1 MRWSRTLIL
10 LTLLALVAACGSPAA
25 SADSDGNGGN
35 GNGNGAEESQE
46 PEATATPADGGGGN
60 GDGDGNGGNGSSGD
74 LEGLL
79 SDLTPPNSS
88 QIQRTEAEGVIF
100 VIWESTDSPETL
112 SDFYTDAIA
121 DTGLEIYSTTT
132 AEGSYS
138 WLFAESENSDFGGV
152 VTLVPSSSGG
162 SGSTVSV
169 QVGAGG

>member
-10 LTLLALVAACGSPAA
+10 LCLLVLVAACGSNAA
-25 SADSDGNGGN
+25 SSDGGGNGGN
-35 GNGNGAEESQE
+35 GNGSEESQE
-46 PEATATPADGGGGN
+46 PEATATPADGDGGS
-60 GDGDGNGGNGSSGD
+60 GDGDGDGDGGNGSSGD

-79 SDLTPPNSS
+79 SDLEPPNSS

-112 SDFYTDAIA
+112 ADFYTDAIA
-121 DTGLEIYSTTT
+121 GTGLEIYSTTT

-152 VTLVPSSSGG
+152 VTLIPSSSGG

-169 QVGAGG
+169 QVGGGG

>member
-10 LTLLALVAACGSPAA
+10 LSLLALIAACGSSAA
-25 SADSDGNGGN
+25 SADGDGGNGDGNGTE
-35 GNGNGAEESQE
+35 ASQE
-46 PEATATPADGGGGN
+46 PEATATPADGDG
-60 GDGDGNGGNGSSGD
+60 GDGDGDGGNGSSGD

-88 QIQRTEAEGVIF
+88 QIQRTDAEGVIF
-100 VIWESTDSPETL
+100 VIWESTDSPESL
-112 SDFYTDAIA
+112 ADFYTDAIEG
-121 DTGLEIYSTTT
+121 TGLEIYSTTT

-138 WLFAESENSDFGGV
+138 WLFAESESSDFGGA

-162 SGSTVSV
+162 SGSTISV

>member
-10 LTLLALVAACGSPAA
+10 LSLLALIAACGSSAA
-25 SADSDGNGGN
+25 SADGDGDG

-46 PEATATPADGGGGN
+46 PEATATPADGDG
-60 GDGDGNGGNGSSGD
+60 GDGDGDGGNGSSGD

-100 VIWESTDSPETL
+100 VIWESTDSPESL
-112 SDFYTDAIA
+112 ADFYTDAIEG
-121 DTGLEIYSTTT
+121 TGLEIYSTTT

-138 WLFAESENSDFGGV
+138 WLFAESESSDFGGA

-162 SGSTVSV
+162 SGSTISV

>member
-10 LTLLALVAACGSPAA
+10 LSLLVLIAACGSSAA
-25 SADSDGNGGN
+25 SADGDGGNGN

-46 PEATATPADGGGGN
+46 PEATATPADGDG
-60 GDGDGNGGNGSSGD
+60 GDGDGDGGNGSSGD

-100 VIWESTDSPETL
+100 VIWESTDSPESL
-112 SDFYTDAIA
+112 ADFYTDAIEG
-121 DTGLEIYSTTT
+121 TGMEIYSTTT

-138 WLFAESENSDFGGV
+138 WLFAESESSDFGGA

-162 SGSTVSV
+162 SGSTISV